1 MKDNSFKRKF
11 VRQAETATKSAA
23 WQKGMV
29 IKMIYNSKAA
39 EEAAVLD
46 TARAMC
52 AAARTAPKACGID
65 NLDTAILT
73 GADKDRLSAEM
84 RRIAQTDG
92 DQFFIRDAENVD
104 LSAAVVLI
112 GADEK
117 PRGVD
122 RVCSLCGWD
131 GCADC
136 VRHGGK
142 CALTG
147 IDLGIAVGSAVSLAA
162 DRRVDNRVMFTAGK
176 AAAALGLLGT
186 KKLIMGIP
194 LSVSGKSPF
203 FDRRFQR

>member
-1 MKDNSFKRKF
+1 
-11 VRQAETATKSAA
+11 
-23 WQKGMV
+23 
-29 IKMIYNSKAA
+29 MIVSSKTA
-39 EEAAVLD
+39 EENAVME

-65 NLDTAILT
+65 NLDTLILT
-73 GADKDRLSAEM
+73 GEDKDAVTAEM
-84 RRIAQTDG
+84 RRIAELDG
-92 DQFFIRDAENVD
+92 DRFFIRDAENVD
-104 LSAAVVLI
+104 ASPVLVLI

-136 VRHGGK
+136 VRNHGK

-147 IDLGIAVGSAVSLAA
+147 IDLGIAIGSAVSIAA

-176 AAAALGLLGT
+176 AAASLKLLGS
-186 KKLIMGIP
+186 KSLIMGIP

-203 FDRRFQR
+203 FDRQFSR

>member
-1 MKDNSFKRKF
+1 ME
-11 VRQAETATKSAA
+11 A
-23 WQKGMV
+23 V
-29 IKMIYNSKAA
+29 IIASKAA
-39 EEAAVLD
+39 EEAAILE

-73 GADKDRLSAEM
+73 GEEKDAVTAEM
-84 RRIAQTDG
+84 RRIAEIDG
-92 DQFFIRDAENVD
+92 DRFFIRDADNVD
-104 LSAAVVLI
+104 ASLALVLI

-136 VRHGGK
+136 VRNHGK

-147 IDLGIAVGSAVSLAA
+147 IDLGIAIGSAVSVAA

-176 AAAALGLLGT
+176 AAAALKLLGSKT
-186 KKLIMGIP
+186 LIMGIP

-203 FDRRFQR
+203 FDRQFSR